1 MPETISHA
9 AIDRVVVLVG
19 HQSANGAVLY
29 QRGAK
34 PHDDGHLDIIFHKP
48 RAESPDYP
56 SAVFVCFV
64 CFVVDAMSMQP
75 TRPDF
80 SSE

>member
-1 MPETISHA
+1 MSGTQSGAFTAETINYA
-9 AIDRVVVLVG
+9 GMDNTVVMVG

-34 PHDDGHLDIIFHKP
+34 PHDKGHLDIIFHNS

-56 SAVFVCFV
+56 G
-64 CFVVDAMSMQP
+64 
-75 TRPDF
+75 
-80 SSE
+80 